1 MPRPPSDPDK
11 GFNPAATCAIE
22 EGIEHDLAAIGEVEE
37 RILQHHGRLHRR
49 MIVQAPTSVRS
60 DGTCAGVAP

>member
-22 EGIEHDLAAIGEVEE
+22 DRIEHDLAAIGEVE
-37 RILQHHGRLHRR
+37 RILQHHGRLPRR
-49 MIVQAPTSVRS
+49 MILQAPTSVRS